1 MARWQIISPHYL
13 NVTGAQKCE
22 WQYTEVDRTNGRKKT
37 KNFPVPTLLDP
48 DDPSMWTEVRGR
60 DDGRIIVSNGD
71 NPGDNDIIFLG
82 DPTPDMIPIDD
93 DAKKV
98 TASFSSK
105 WKHPIESL
113 SGTYGDQLIMQ
124 FQGEL
129 AKVQSTPATTKIEGL
144 DAMLMAITEMMKQN
158 QQILTA
164 IAAPKV
170 DSANTRRA

>member
-13 NVTGAQKCE
+13 NVTGSQKSE

-60 DDGRIIVSNGD
+60 DDGRILVSDGN
-71 NPGDNDIIFLG
+71 NPGDSDIIFVG
-82 DPTPDMIPIDD
+82 EPTPDMIPIDD

-98 TASFSSK
+98 SASFAKK
-105 WKHPIESL
+105 WVHPIEGLEGS
-113 SGTYGDQLIMQ
+113 YGDHLIQQ
-124 FQGEL
+124 FQTEL

-144 DAMLMAITEMMKQN
+144 DAMLMAITETMKQN
-158 QQILTA
+158 QQILATLVQPKPE
-164 IAAPKV
+164 AA
-170 DSANTRRA
+170 RRA